1 MSLEILEKA
10 FSHYGFYREPN
21 LDSVWITHSDI
32 LPVIDRLSKNREI
45 SVINSGAS
53 IEGRS
58 IFRIKIGNGK
68 TRILLW
74 SQMHGNESTATRA
87 IYDLINF
94 LTADDD
100 LNEYRNTLLNSL
112 ELHFV
117 PMLNP
122 DGAERFIRENAIN
135 IDLNRDALS
144 FQTPEAQILQKIKD
158 DLEPEFCFNL
168 HDQNRYYSAGR
179 KDFSPV
185 LSFLA
190 PPSGYNNPVNDARQ
204 KAMQIIVHLKSI
216 LDKYIPNQVSNY
228 SDDHEPR
235 SFGDNFNR
243 QQSAVILVESGYL
256 KNDTEKE
263 KVREF
268 NFISLLSA
276 FDTITSKSYIK
287 NKIEDYYK
295 IEENKEGYFFD
306 LLLRGAMISRN
317 GNEYKIDI
325 GINRREFP
333 TETIKKLYVKGTIE
347 GLGDL
352 STYSA
357 YEVID
362 CTGLTACEGKISSNA
377 ISTFEEIKKLNLEQ
391 YLSDGFTTVLCKE
404 CNTNLEHCRVPINI
418 IQRKYIAT
426 HEIRTG
432 FPANI
437 YLQDKNGVR
446 YLVVNGFLIQKPFN
460 INLIRNGLIFR

>member
-1 MSLEILEKA
+1 MSFEILEKA
-10 FSHYGFYREPN
+10 FLKYGSYREPN
-21 LDSVWITHSDI
+21 LDSVWTTHSDI
-32 LPVIDRLSKNREI
+32 LPVIERLAENRKV

-87 IYDLINF
+87 IFDLINF

-100 LNEYRNTLLNSL
+100 LNEYKNTLLNSL

-158 DLEPEFCFNL
+158 DLEPEFCFNM

-190 PPSGYNNPVNDARQ
+190 PPSGYNDPVNDARQ
-204 KAMQIIVHLKSI
+204 KAMQIIVHLKNI
-216 LDKYIPNQVSNY
+216 LDKYIPNQVAKY

-256 KNDTEKE
+256 INDPDKE
-263 KVREF
+263 KIREY

-306 LLLRGAMISRN
+306 LLLKGAIVSRN

-333 TETIKKLYVKGTIE
+333 TGTIRKLYVKGIIE

-357 YEVID
+357 HEIID
-362 CTGLTACEGKISSNA
+362 CTRLTACEGRILPDSINTLEG
-377 ISTFEEIKKLNLEQ
+377 INKLDLARH
-391 YLSDGFTTVLCKE
+391 LSDGYTTVSCKKCASNE
-404 CNTNLEHCRVPINI
+404 EYCYLPVNI
-418 IQRKYIAT
+418 IQREYIAT

-437 YLQDKNGVR
+437 YLQNENGVK
-446 YLVVNGFLIQKPFN
+446 YLIVNGFLIQKPFN